1 MNATWHHLWGA
12 VDDDGRLDR
21 CSTVVFTRVA
31 NTVYMTSPGN
41 TIRWVPGR
49 SSYGTPPEV
58 ITDGAGGPS
67 PQSVAIPE
75 EWGTIYLVAV
85 AFDPAGLLERS
96 VPAQAEFTR
105 P

>member
-31 NTVYMTSPGN
+31 NTVWMTSPGN
-41 TIRWVPGR
+41 TVRFTPSYAGYGAPPGNMFDW
-49 SSYGTPPEV
+49 P
-58 ITDGAGGPS
+58 GGNS
-67 PQSVAIPE
+67 PQSVGIE
-75 EWGTIYLVAV
+75 EESTLYLVAV